1 MPSER
6 VSDGILFDGDIS
18 AAVCPYVV
26 IWRSFCRVLSDFTAV
41 TVWKAEPGD
50 LSSIRRQWWVVW
62 SSIGIRRYFECRLFS
77 EESPNV

>member
-6 VSDGILFDGDIS
+6 VSDGILFDEDVS
-18 AAVCPYVV
+18 AAVCPYAV
-26 IWRSFCRVLSDFTAV
+26 IWRYFCPVLFDFTAV
-41 TVWKAEPGD
+41 TVWKAELGD

-77 EESPNV
+77 EESPDV

>member
-1 MPSER
+1 MPSEH

-41 TVWKAEPGD
+41 TVMEGRIGRFILNSA
-50 LSSIRRQWWVVW
+50 VVVR
-62 SSIGIRRYFECRLFS
+62 GLEQYRY
-77 EESPNV
+77 P

>member
-6 VSDGILFDGDIS
+6 VSDGILFDEDVS

-41 TVWKAEPGD
+41 TVWKAESGD
-50 LSSIRRQWWVVW
+50 LSSIRR
-62 SSIGIRRYFECRLFS
+62 
-77 EESPNV
+77 